1 VVAIMTYTALAL
13 AAVVAALVVDRFT
26 GRVVRQK
33 VFWVAYAII
42 VFFQLLS
49 NGTFTG
55 FGIVL
60 YDGDAI
66 IGSDSPAEGPPAF
79 VGDGRLAFA
88 PMEDLGFGFALVL
101 LSISLWVWLEKR
113 GLDAH
118 ITSGPG
124 RWALFREKE

>member
-1 VVAIMTYTALAL
+1 MTYTALAL
-13 AAVVAALVVDRFT
+13 VAVFAALVVDRFA

-33 VFWVAYAII
+33 VFWVAYVII

-66 IGSDSPAEGPPAF
+66 IGTDSPAEGSPAF

-88 PMEDLGFGFALVL
+88 PIEDLGFGFALVL

-113 GLDAH
+113 GLDARF
-118 ITSGPG
+118 TSGPG
-124 RWALFREKE
+124 RWAIFREKE